1 MDEVSVYTY
10 QAVGLLLDFG
20 PNVLLAILT
29 LVIGLWLIRLVGKG
43 FNRAMDRASLEVS
56 LKKFLLSL
64 VSVLLKILLII
75 SVVSMLGVQM
85 LSFIAIMGAAGLA
98 IGFALQGSLGN
109 FAGGVLLLLFK
120 PFKVGDFIDAQG
132 ISIPFPQQDVHVY
145 NH

>member
-1 MDEVSVYTY
+1 MDEVSVYTD
-10 QAVGLLLDFG
+10 QAVGLLLNFG
-20 PNVLLAILT
+20 PNVLLTIVT
-29 LVIGLWLIRLVGKG
+29 LLIGLWVINLLGKG
-43 FNRAMDRASLEVS
+43 FDRAMDKAKIEVS

-64 VSVLLKILLII
+64 VSILLKVLLII
-75 SVVSMLGVQM
+75 SVVSMLGVEM
-85 LSFIAIMGAAGLA
+85 TSFIAIMGAAGLA